1 MEIVS
6 TRLEAINRISRPLSL
21 TIATR
26 PGEPSVLGRYDFFN
40 EEDTII
46 SRRHAKFTIS
56 TSEPEQLQVTNLSQI
71 NGILINFNPL
81 PLNLT
86 ATLLHGD
93 EIVLT
98 SLYYADVVFFGSSW
112 TFD

>member
-6 TRLEAINRISRPLSL
+6 TRLEAINEISRPLTL

-26 PGEPSVLGRYDFFN
+26 PGEPSVLGRHHFFN
-40 EEDTII
+40 GEDTII
-46 SRRHAKFTIS
+46 SRRHARFTIS
-56 TSEPEQLQVTNLSQI
+56 TSGTEQLQVTNLSGI
-71 NGILINFNPL
+71 NGILVNFEPL

-86 ATLLHGD
+86 ATLYDGD

-98 SLYYADVVFFGSSW
+98 
-112 TFD
+112 